1 MLEIRKANLSQLFN
15 TKKIKNKKWSIDHAN
30 TTTRIPGTTSATIA
44 GFFRDDS
51 NAENAIEEL
60 RAAGFSDREIGVATP
75 HQEGK
80 VGKFWNKLT
89 SRFEKHEHT
98 QNANDLEER
107 RTG

>member
-1 MLEIRKANLSQLFN
+1 LRVKKSDVGN
-15 TKKIKNKKWSIDHAN
+15 TEGQPLATYQHQKNKKWSIDHGN

-80 VGKFWNKLT
+80 VGKFWNKLM
-89 SRFEKHEHT
+89 
-98 QNANDLEER
+98 
-107 RTG
+107 